1 MSRQKFERKS
11 PKDQSLG
18 QGNGRSPAHVEEGAP
33 NNFESMAEIGFH
45 IRLKPT
51 RGISAEESDAFELR
65 LQDYL
70 KRHDLDW
77 EGGPLLG
84 WITCSERELTHEDC
98 MDFLTWVAQDGA
110 IAHLATSS
118 IMDCQTE
125 VVPEMDSAQFSV
137 SISVDD
143 PSLLAVRTLY
153 RAHRLS
159 ARQALA
165 ALDVAAPFQTTAR
178 SQSGS

>member
-1 MSRQKFERKS
+1 MSSQNFESKS
-11 PKDQSLG
+11 PKGQSLG
-18 QGNGRSPAHVEEGAP
+18 QGNGQRRPHVEEGAP
-33 NNFESMAEIGFH
+33 NNFESMADIGFH

-51 RGISAEESDAFELR
+51 RGISAEESDVFEMR

-70 KRHDLDW
+70 KRHELDW
-77 EGGPLLG
+77 EGGPLLA
-84 WITCSERELTHEDC
+84 WITCSEREMTHEDC

-110 IAHLATSS
+110 IAHMAASNIMEHQSVAALELDPAEFS
-118 IMDCQTE
+118 I
-125 VVPEMDSAQFSV
+125 

-143 PSLLAVRTLY
+143 PCLQAVRTLY

-165 ALDVAAPFQTTAR
+165 ALDVAAPFQATAR
-178 SQSGS
+178 PQSGS